1 MKYEL
6 GIEGEYQPGSNE
18 KVLANKLGITDAED
32 MFDAESTLLR
42 QLYEH
47 IFQHSPVLEAV
58 NFETITF
65 WHRAWLSP
73 IYSWAGS
80 LRTADMSKGGF
91 RFAAANFLHKQIPD
105 FEERF
110 LSQFAS
116 LVDYNV
122 DELVAFLARLHVEFI
137 LIHPFREGNG
147 RISRLL
153 NDVLL
158 VRAGYLPMDY
168 QLWHKHRDYYIKA
181 IQAGVAGDYQY
192 IERLMRDSLKSQ
204 L

>member
-1 MKYEL
+1 M
-6 GIEGEYQPGSNE
+6 
-18 KVLANKLGITDAED
+18 
-32 MFDAESTLLR
+32 
-42 QLYEH
+42 
-47 IFQHSPVLEAV
+47 
-58 NFETITF
+58 
-65 WHRAWLSP
+65 
-73 IYSWAGS
+73 
-80 LRTADMSKGGF
+80 
-91 RFAAANFLHKQIPD
+91 
-105 FEERF
+105 
-110 LSQFAS
+110 
-116 LVDYNV
+116 
-122 DELVAFLARLHVEFI
+122 ARLHVEFI

-192 IERLMRDSLKSQ
+192 IERLMRDSLKSR